1 MDKIARVRLVD
12 AELRMRGSSLEA
24 WSARHGLTPDQV
36 VEMAFGRRPMQVEA
50 FSELRDDLGID
61 LAVA

>member
-1 MDKIARVRLVD
+1 MVD